1 MKKNKRLLKLI
12 DNFIVL
18 SFDHNDNLIEESVRK
33 FSKLLTQLPTS
44 RSIPA
49 LSDYYRLLKEKI
61 DHTTLLIQSPIEL
74 SSQQVDKIRNYFEKR
89 HQVKRVNVEIDP
101 SLFGGI
107 KVKIGD
113 MIYDNSVQRKILE
126 LKGVING

>member
-18 SFDHNDNLIEESVRK
+18 SFDQNDNLVEESVRK
-33 FSKLLTQLPTS
+33 FSKMLGNLPTS
-44 RSIPA
+44 QAIPA
-49 LSDYYRLLKEKI
+49 LSDYYRMLKERI
-61 DHTTLLIQSPIEL
+61 DKTTLTIESPIDL
-74 SSQQVDKIRNYFEKR
+74 SPGQIERIKSYFGKW
-89 HQVKRVNVEIDP
+89 HQIKRVSIEINP

-113 MIYDNSVQRKILE
+113 MVYDNSVQRRILE